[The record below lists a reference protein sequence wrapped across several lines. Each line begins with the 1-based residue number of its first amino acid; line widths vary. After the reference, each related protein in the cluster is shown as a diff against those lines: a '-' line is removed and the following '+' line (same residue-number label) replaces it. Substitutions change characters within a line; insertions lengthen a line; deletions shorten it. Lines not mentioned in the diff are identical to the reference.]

1 MGVKDL
7 PLDSGRRIVRVF
19 EAFGWVASQGK
30 GHIVL
35 QHPNLSPHLK
45 ISIPDHKEVDR
56 FLLRTEI
63 RKAGLT
69 PQQFM
74 ERYREIL

>member
-7 PLDSGRRIVRVF
+7 PLDSGRRLVRVF
-19 EAFGWVASQGK
+19 EAFGWVANQGK

-35 QHPNLSPHLK
+35 QHPNKSPFLK
-45 ISIPDHKEVDR
+45 LSIPDHREVDR

-63 RKAGLT
+63 RKAELT

-74 ERYREIL
+74 DMYKVTL

>member
-7 PLDSGRRIVRVF
+7 PLDSGRQIVRVF
-19 EAFGWVASQGK
+19 EAFGWIAHQGK

-35 QHPNLSPHLK
+35 QHPNKSPYLK
-45 ISIPDHKEVDR
+45 LSIPDHKEVDR
-56 FLLRTEI
+56 FLLRSEL

-69 PQQFM
+69 TEQFM
-74 ERYREIL
+74 DVYSKL

>member
-7 PLDSGRRIVRVF
+7 PLDCGRQIVRVF
-19 EAFGWVASQGK
+19 ETFGWIAHQSK

-35 QHPNLSPHLK
+35 QHPNKSPYLK

-56 FLLRTEI
+56 FLLRTELK
-63 RKAGLT
+63 KAGIT
-69 PQQFM
+69 TQQFTDAY
-74 ERYREIL
+74 EQL